1 MTTPLRVQLH
11 VTKILDGDSSETKR
25 ALVINLFHFVVVFSF
40 FFFEFL
46 SFLVVFHHD
55 DDHDCSHTSKVVNFF
70 SLVFAFLLEY
80 WIFYLIFYFLCLHFV
95 LFLLFFMMM
104 MIMTAPTRARS
115 SGKKGNEQKPLQHFF
130 SPTNLRSSS
139 ISVHFCCVLIVL
151 FNVSFN
157 CIFLYFSC
165 FHLFIVL

>member
-1 MTTPLRVQLH
+1 MWQRFWMAIARKQKELWWSICF
-11 VTKILDGDSSETKR
+11 IL
-25 ALVINLFHFVVVFSF
+25 LLFLLFN
-40 FFFEFL
+40 FL
-46 SFLVVFHHD
+46 SFYLFWWFY

-115 SGKKGNEQKPLQHFF
+115 SGKKGNEQ
-130 SPTNLRSSS
+130 N
-139 ISVHFCCVLIVL
+139 L
-151 FNVSFN
+151 FNTSFPHKPPFKLYFCTFLMCFN
-157 CIFLYFSC
+157 CIF
-165 FHLFIVL
+165 